1 VELID
6 THAHLDFDAFDKD
19 RSVMID
25 RAWGAG
31 LVNIITI
38 GSGNG
43 TQSADNAIS
52 LAEGDEK
59 IFATVGVHP
68 HDADLGIKWKGDP
81 KGPVDPEVWRAWEEE
96 KQQVLE
102 RFARLA
108 GHPRVLAVGEVGLDF
123 HYDNSPRQMQ
133 RDLFRS
139 FIKLALDKKKPLV
152 IHSREAEEETAQILK
167 EEHAGDA
174 GGVVHCFSGRPQLM
188 EAALDLDFYFGI
200 VGVVTFKKAR
210 ELHQAVKDLPA
221 ERLVVETDCPYLA
234 PVPYRGKRNEPAYV
248 AETVRELA
256 RLRGQEPEE
265 IARITTENA
274 RRLFAGQLGD
284 LQ

>member
-1 VELID
+1 MELID
-6 THAHLDFDAFDKD
+6 THAHLDFGAFDKD
-19 RSVMID
+19 RRAMID

-31 LVNIITI
+31 LVNIVTI

-43 TQSADNAIS
+43 IQSADNAIA

-81 KGPVDPEVWRAWEEE
+81 QGEVGVEVWSAWEDE
-96 KQQVLE
+96 KQRVLE
-102 RFARLA
+102 RFAELA
-108 GHPRVLAVGEVGLDF
+108 EHPRVVAVGEVGLDF
-123 HYDNSPRQMQ
+123 HYDNSPREMQ

-139 FIKLALDKKKPLV
+139 FVKLALARKLPLV
-152 IHSREAEEETAQILK
+152 IHSREAEQDTVQILK
-167 EEHAGDA
+167 EENAREV
-174 GGVVHCFSGRPQLM
+174 GGVIHCFSGRPQLQ
-188 EAALDLDFYFGI
+188 EAAMELGFYVGI

-210 ELHQAVKDLPA
+210 ELHQAVKEMPA
-221 ERLVVETDCPYLA
+221 EKLLVETDCPYLA

-248 AETVRELA
+248 LDTVREIA
-256 RLRGQEPEE
+256 RLRSQEPEE

-274 RRLFAGQLGD
+274 RRLFGIGPG
-284 LQ
+284 

>member
-1 VELID
+1 
-6 THAHLDFDAFDKD
+6 LDFNAFDKD
-19 RSVMID
+19 RAAMIE

-43 TQSADNAIS
+43 TESADDAIA
-52 LAEGDEK
+52 LAERDEK

-68 HDADLGIKWKGDP
+68 HDADLGIKCKGDP
-81 KGPVDPEVWRAWEEE
+81 KGEVDPEVWRAWEE
-96 KQQVLE
+96 KKLQVLE
-102 RFARLA
+102 RFSKLA

-123 HYDNSPRQMQ
+123 HYDNSPRRMQ

-139 FIKLALDKKKPLV
+139 FVQLALEQKLPLV
-152 IHSREAEEETAQILK
+152 IHSREAEEETARILK
-167 EEHAGDA
+167 EERAGEV
-174 GGVVHCFSGRPQLM
+174 GGVVHCFSGRQLLL
-188 EAALDLDFYFGI
+188 EAALELDFYFGI

-248 AETVRELA
+248 VETVRELA
-256 RLRGQEPEE
+256 RLRDQEPEE
-265 IARITTENA
+265 IARITTKNA
-274 RRLFAGQLGD
+274 RRLFGGQLGD
-284 LQ
+284 L

>member
-1 VELID
+1 M
-6 THAHLDFDAFDKD
+6 
-19 RSVMID
+19 SG

-43 TQSADNAIS
+43 TQSADNAIA
-52 LAEGDEK
+52 LAEGNEK

-81 KGPVDPEVWRAWEEE
+81 KGPVDTQVWNAWEEK
-96 KQQVLE
+96 KQQVLD
-102 RFARLA
+102 RFSKLA
-108 GHPRVLAVGEVGLDF
+108 EHPRVVAVGEVGLDF
-123 HYDNSPRQMQ
+123 HYDNSPREMQ

-139 FIKLALDKKKPLV
+139 FVRLALERKLPLV
-152 IHSREAEEETAQILK
+152 IHSREAEEETVRVLK
-167 EEHAGDA
+167 EEDA
-174 GGVVHCFSGRPQLM
+174 GEVGGVIHCFSGRPLLG
-188 EAALDLDFYFGI
+188 EAAMELDFYMGI

-210 ELHQAVKDLPA
+210 ELHQAVREMPA
-221 ERLVVETDCPYLA
+221 EKLLVETDCPYLA

-248 AETVRELA
+248 VETVREIA
-256 RLRGQEPEE
+256 RRRNQEPEE

-274 RRLFAGQLGD
+274 RRLFGIGSG
-284 LQ
+284 

>member
-1 VELID
+1 MELID
-6 THAHLDFDAFDKD
+6 THAHLDFNAFDRD
-19 RSVMID
+19 RAAVID
-25 RAWGAG
+25 RAWEAG

-43 TQSADNAIS
+43 TQSADDAIA

-59 IFATVGVHP
+59 IFTTVGVHP

-81 KGPVDPEVWRAWEEE
+81 KGEVDTEVWRAWEEE
-96 KQQVLE
+96 KHRVLE
-102 RFARLA
+102 RFSGLA

-139 FIKLALDKKKPLV
+139 FVKLSLKLELPLV

-167 EEHAGDA
+167 EERAGEV
-174 GGVVHCFSGRPQLM
+174 GGVVHCFSGRPLLL
-188 EAALDLDFYFGI
+188 EAALELDFHFGI

-221 ERLVVETDCPYLA
+221 EKLVVETDCPYLA
-234 PVPYRGKRNEPAYV
+234 PVPYRGKRNQPAYV
-248 AETVRELA
+248 IETVREIA
-256 RLRGQEPEE
+256 RLRGQAPEE

-274 RRLFAGQLGD
+274 RRLFGGQLGD
-284 LQ
+284 L

>member
-6 THAHLDFDAFDKD
+6 THAHLDFDAFDRD
-19 RSVMID
+19 RQAMID

-38 GSGNG
+38 GSGDG
-43 TQSADNAIS
+43 TQSADNAVS

-68 HDADLGIKWKGDP
+68 HDADLGVKWKGDP
-81 KGPVDPEVWRAWEEE
+81 KGEVDGEVWRAWQEE
-96 KQQVLE
+96 KQRVLE
-102 RFARLA
+102 RFSKLA

-139 FIKLALDKKKPLV
+139 FIKLALEQKLPLV
-152 IHSREAEEETAQILK
+152 IHSREAEEETARILR
-167 EEHAGDA
+167 EERAGDA
-174 GGVVHCFSGRPQLM
+174 GGVVHCFSGRPKLLK
-188 EAALDLDFYFGI
+188 AALDLDFHFG
-200 VGVVTFKKAR
+200 VGGVVTFKKAR
-210 ELHQAVKDLPA
+210 ELHQAVREIPA
-221 ERLVVETDCPYLA
+221 GRLLVETDCPYLA

-248 AETVRELA
+248 VEIVREIA
-256 RLRGQEPEE
+256 RLRGGEPEE

-274 RRLFAGQLGD
+274 RRLFKI
-284 LQ
+284 

>member
-6 THAHLDFDAFDKD
+6 THAHLDFNAFDKD
-19 RSVMID
+19 RSAMID

-31 LVNIITI
+31 LVNIVTI

-43 TQSADNAIS
+43 TQSADDAVS
-52 LAEGDEK
+52 LAEGDER

-68 HDADLGIKWKGDP
+68 HDADLGIEWKGDP
-81 KGPVDPEVWRAWEEE
+81 KGAVDAEVWNAWEEE
-96 KQQVLE
+96 KRRVLE
-102 RFARLA
+102 RFSGLA
-108 GHPRVLAVGEVGLDF
+108 GHPRVRAVGEVGLDF

-139 FIKLALDKKKPLV
+139 FVKLALEVQLPLV

-167 EEHAGDA
+167 EERAGEV
-174 GGVVHCFSGRPQLM
+174 GGVVHCFSGRPLLM
-188 EAALDLDFYFGI
+188 EAALELDFYFGI

-210 ELHQAVKDLPA
+210 ELHRAVKELPA
-221 ERLVVETDCPYLA
+221 EKLVVETDCPYLA

-248 AETVRELA
+248 VETVREIA
-256 RLRGQEPEE
+256 RLRDQAPEE
-265 IARITTENA
+265 VARITTQNA
-274 RRLFAGQLGD
+274 RRLFGGQLGD
-284 LQ
+284 L

>member
-1 VELID
+1 MELID
-6 THAHLDFDAFDKD
+6 THAHLDFNAFDKD
-19 RSVMID
+19 RQVMID

-43 TQSADNAIS
+43 TQSADDAIA

-81 KGPVDPEVWRAWEEE
+81 KGEVDPEVWSAWEEE
-96 KQQVLE
+96 KRRVLA
-102 RFARLA
+102 RFAELA
-108 GHPRVLAVGEVGLDF
+108 GHPRVQAVGEVGLDF
-123 HYDNSPRQMQ
+123 HYDNSPRRMQ

-139 FIKLALDKKKPLV
+139 FVKLALQQKLPLV
-152 IHSREAEEETAQILK
+152 IHSREAEAETAQILK
-167 EEHAGDA
+167 EEHAGEA

-188 EAALDLDFYFGI
+188 EAALELGFYFGI

-210 ELHQAVKDLPA
+210 ELHQAVKSLPA
-221 ERLVVETDCPYLA
+221 EKLVVETDCPYLA

-248 AETVRELA
+248 VKTVSEIA
-256 RLRGQEPEE
+256 RLRNQAPEE
-265 IARITTENA
+265 IAAITTANA
-274 RRLFAGQLGD
+274 RRLFGI
-284 LQ
+284 

>member
-1 VELID
+1 MELID
-6 THAHLDFDAFDKD
+6 THAHLDFDAFDQD
-19 RSVMID
+19 RAAMIG
-25 RAWGAG
+25 RAWGVG
-31 LVNIITI
+31 LANIITI

-43 TQSADNAIS
+43 TQSADDAIA

-81 KGPVDPEVWRAWEEE
+81 KGPVDEDVWRAWEEE
-96 KQQVLE
+96 KQRVLE
-102 RFARLA
+102 RFFKLA
-108 GHPRVLAVGEVGLDF
+108 GHPRVRAVGEVGLDF

-139 FIKLALDKKKPLV
+139 FVKLALQRKMHLV

-167 EEHAGDA
+167 EERAGEV
-174 GGVVHCFSGRPQLM
+174 GGVIHCFSGRPLLM
-188 EAALDLDFYFGI
+188 EAALDLDFHFGI

-210 ELHQAVKDLPA
+210 ELHRAVKDLPA

-248 AETVRELA
+248 VETVREIA
-256 RLRGQEPEE
+256 RLRDQTPEE

-274 RRLFAGQLGD
+274 RRLFGC
-284 LQ
+284 

>member
-6 THAHLDFDAFDKD
+6 THAHLDFNAFDKD
-19 RSVMID
+19 RSAVID

-31 LVNIITI
+31 LVNIVTI

-43 TQSADNAIS
+43 TQSADDAIA

-59 IFATVGVHP
+59 IFTTVGVHP

-81 KGPVDPEVWRAWEEE
+81 KGEVDAEVWRAWEEE
-96 KQQVLE
+96 KHRVLE
-102 RFARLA
+102 RFSELA

-139 FIKLALDKKKPLV
+139 FVKLALDKKMPLV
-152 IHSREAEEETAQILK
+152 IHSREAEEETVKILK
-167 EEHAGDA
+167 EERAGEV
-174 GGVVHCFSGRPQLM
+174 GGVVHCFSGRPLLM
-188 EAALDLDFYFGI
+188 EAALELDFYFGI

-210 ELHQAVKDLPA
+210 ELHQAVKQLPA
-221 ERLVVETDCPYLA
+221 DRLVVETDCPYLA

-248 AETVRELA
+248 VETVREIA
-256 RLRGQEPEE
+256 RLRNQTPEE
-265 IARITTENA
+265 VAQITTDNA
-274 RRLFAGQLGD
+274 RRLFGGQLGD
-284 LQ
+284 L

>member
-6 THAHLDFDAFDKD
+6 THAHLDFNAFDKD
-19 RSVMID
+19 RSAMID
-25 RAWGAG
+25 RAWEAG

-43 TQSADNAIS
+43 TQSADDAIA

-81 KGPVDPEVWRAWEEE
+81 KGEVDGEVWRAWEEE
-96 KQQVLE
+96 KHRVLE
-102 RFARLA
+102 RFSGLA

-139 FIKLALDKKKPLV
+139 FVKLSLELELPLV

-167 EEHAGDA
+167 EERAGEV
-174 GGVVHCFSGRPQLM
+174 GGVVHCFSGRPLLL
-188 EAALDLDFYFGI
+188 EAALELDFHFGI

-221 ERLVVETDCPYLA
+221 EKLVVETDCPYLA
-234 PVPYRGKRNEPAYV
+234 PVPYRGKRNQPAYV
-248 AETVRELA
+248 VETVREIA
-256 RLRGQEPEE
+256 RLRDQTPEE
-265 IARITTENA
+265 IARLTTENA
-274 RRLFAGQLGD
+274 RRLFGV
-284 LQ
+284 